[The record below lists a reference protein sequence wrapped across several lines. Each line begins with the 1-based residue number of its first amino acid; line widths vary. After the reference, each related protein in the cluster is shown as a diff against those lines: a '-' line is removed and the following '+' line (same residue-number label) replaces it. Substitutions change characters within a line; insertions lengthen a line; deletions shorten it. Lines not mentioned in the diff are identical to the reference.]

1 MPQGDIYILKNS
13 ATVST
18 AITVLQLKAGA
29 NNGFEIVRAQA
40 GQRGSTTS
48 VQEAIAL
55 VRKSAAA
62 TVTAAAAGTNLFF
75 RDPNQAAA
83 SLTLSTSGTGFT
95 ATAEGTDTDQV
106 WEEGFN
112 VLNGWL
118 YLPVPE
124 ERIYVPPGGIIGL
137 KFLTAPASQTWKFLM
152 AIREL

>member
-40 GQRGSTTS
+40 NQRGSTTS
-48 VQEAIAL
+48 VEEAIAL

-62 TVTAAAAGTNLFF
+62 TVTAAVAGTTLFF

-83 SLTLSTSGTGFT
+83 SLSLGTAATGVT
-95 ATAEGTDTDQV
+95 ATVEGTDGDV
-106 WEEGFN
+106 AWEEGFN

-124 ERIYVPPGGIIGL
+124 ERIYVPPAGIIAL
-137 KFLTAPASQTWKFLM
+137 KFLSAPASQTWKFLM